1 MANLPFERCTVA
13 DLKPKT
19 AAGLIPGLPAYILFM
34 CVRHTD
40 YINDDDKVKS
50 LLTSTIN
57 GIKKVVKVSHRFVK
71 VSQICQGQ
79 SDLSK
84 SVTELSGS
92 VTDCSRLVGDWG

>member
-1 MANLPFERCTVA
+1 M
-13 DLKPKT
+13 KPKL

-57 GIKKVVKVSHRFVK
+57 GIKKVVKVLLSFSVMVCGFTLVFVSLFFFSYPGLQQNV
-71 VSQICQGQ
+71 VSV
-79 SDLSK
+79 L
-84 SVTELSGS
+84 
-92 VTDCSRLVGDWG
+92 